1 MREESQNKQALFTSF
16 AMICQEMSSTSSII
30 DPCQE
35 Y

>member
-16 AMICQEMSSTSSII
+16 ALICQETISTSNVI
-30 DPCQE
+30 DSRQE